1 MVETMI
7 TRGISRRH
15 QLHRPIS
22 VTSWAGLV
30 SPRICRTMSDFLEGN
45 LQIGFS
51 ASSIKSPTW
60 LGADFVILGSPQ
72 WHHGG
77 CVIGCLWLVNVVRK
91 CEEATVT
98 FPARG
103 QKG

>member
-1 MVETMI
+1 MVATMI
-7 TRGISRRH
+7 TQGISRRH

-22 VTSWAGLV
+22 VTSWTGLV
-30 SPRICRTMSDFLEGN
+30 SPKICRTKADFFEGD

-51 ASSIKSPTW
+51 AQYIKSPSW
-60 LGADFVILGSPQ
+60 YSVDFVLLRSPQ

-77 CVIGCLWLVNVVRK
+77 CVFGRLWLVNGERK
-91 CEEATVT
+91 CEDATVT

>member
-1 MVETMI
+1 MVATMI
-7 TRGISRRH
+7 TRRISRRH

-22 VTSWAGLV
+22 VTSLAGLV
-30 SPRICRTMSDFLEGN
+30 SSTDHPFVSTFFAGD

-51 ASSIKSPTW
+51 GLYIKRCSRHSV
-60 LGADFVILGSPQ
+60 DFVLLGSPQ

-103 QKG
+103 QNG

>member
-1 MVETMI
+1 MVITMI
-7 TRGISRRH
+7 TQGISRRH
-15 QLHRPIS
+15 QLYRPIS

-30 SPRICRTMSDFLEGN
+30 SSTDHPFVRTFFAGDLR
-45 LQIGFS
+45 IGFFS
-51 ASSIKSPTW
+51 LYIKRCARHSV
-60 LGADFVILGSPQ
+60 DFVIQGSPQ

-77 CVIGCLWLVNVVRK
+77 CVIGCLWLVNGERK
-91 CEEATVT
+91 CEEATAT